1 MRLRFT
7 FATLLSATLLL
18 AGLLTASVVS
28 VSADSGSTLTGS
40 PFNGHDGTL
49 DTTPTPFPPAINDLP
64 SGSATDDSFAQGA
77 KEDDFQNVQ
86 LGFGG
91 IPPNKNDLTKFNVD
105 GGTGTVG
112 GATHTF
118 LYLGWTR
125 ASNNGDANID
135 FEFNKAQFGV
145 ASPGTVT
152 LGRTAGDLLFLY
164 DFAQGGGSPTIR
176 VFEWVTTG
184 PKSLCAAGGS
194 QQTPCW
200 KADATPTFEASIS
213 SNGLFGEA
221 VIDLDASQL
230 VPPGACEAFQQAWS
244 KARSSTSLTATMKDY
259 IAPGPSNINTCGA
272 TAVKKVDSQTGAALA
287 GATFTLKDS
296 GGAQVGSG
304 TTGADGTFCVGS
316 LNQGTYTWTETAA
329 PPGYVILDQPQT
341 VTINAV
347 SSCPTTPFV
356 ITFHDQAKGALAVKK
371 VSDKGSVALAGA
383 TFTLKDSGGT
393 QVGSGTTD
401 ANGIFCVGN
410 LVQGSYTWTETAAP
424 GGFAI
429 DTASQGAVL
438 SAGSTCANTTNIT
451 TFSDAPLTDI
461 TATAK
466 SEATVGGT
474 QTTITCKDSGGNNV
488 GNSPQ
493 GPAGQDAVTANGL
506 KPGTYTCVLVVDP

>member
-1 MRLRFT
+1 LHKFIGSIVLVL
-7 FATLLSATLLL
+7 ALL
-18 AGLLTASVVS
+18 ASSIMTSAVI
-28 VSADSGSTLTGS
+28 VSADAGSTLTGS

-49 DTTPTPFPPAINDLP
+49 DTTPTPFPAAINDKP
-64 SGSATDDSFAQGA
+64 SGAATDDSFAQGA

-86 LGFGG
+86 LGFGS

-135 FEFNKAQFGV
+135 FEFNKVQFGV
-145 ASPGTVT
+145 VAPGTVT

-164 DFAQGGGSPTIR
+164 DFAQGGGSPSIR

-230 VPPGACEAFQQAWS
+230 IPPGSCEAFQQAWS

-287 GATFTLKDS
+287 GATFQLTDS
-296 GGAQVGSG
+296 TNAVVGSG
-304 TTGADGTFCVGS
+304 TTDANGLICVGS

-329 PPGYVILDQPQT
+329 PPGYVILTTSQQ
-341 VTINAV
+341 VTIDAV

-356 ITFHDQAKGALAVKK
+356 ITFQNQPKGALAVKK
-371 VSDKGSVALAGA
+371 VSDKGNTPLAGA
-383 TFTLKDSGGT
+383 TFTLTDSNNVV
-393 QVGSGTTD
+393 VGSGQTD
-401 ANGIFCVGN
+401 VNGIFCVAN
-410 LVQGSYTWTETAAP
+410 LVQGPYTWTETAP
-424 GGFAI
+424 PSGFAA
-429 DTASQGAVL
+429 DSTSKGATL
-438 SAGSTCANTTNIT
+438 NAGSTCANTTNIT
-451 TFSDAPLTDI
+451 TFNDAPLTDI

-466 SEATVGGT
+466 SEATIGGT
-474 QTTITCKDSGGNNV
+474 QTTITCKDSLGNNV

-493 GPAGQDAVTANGL
+493 GPAGQDAVAANGL
-506 KPGTYTCVLVVDP
+506 KPGTYTCVLVIDP

>member
-1 MRLRFT
+1 MRLRLISGLLAAALMLLGLLPAAT
-7 FATLLSATLLL
+7 FADA
-18 AGLLTASVVS
+18 
-28 VSADSGSTLTGS
+28 GSTLTGS

-64 SGSATDDSFAQGA
+64 SGNKTDDAFANGT
-77 KEDDFQNVQ
+77 KEAFTTVNV
-86 LGFGG
+86 GFGG
-91 IPPNKNDLTKFNVD
+91 IPPNKNDLTKLNVD
-105 GGTGTVG
+105 GATGTVG

-125 ASNNGDANID
+125 ASNTGSANID
-135 FEFNKAQFGV
+135 FEFNKTQFSLAQ
-145 ASPGTVT
+145 GTDT
-152 LGRTAGDLLFLY
+152 LNRQAGDLLFLY
-164 DFAQGGGSPTIR
+164 DFGGSGTPVIS
-176 VFEWVTTG
+176 VFSWSLSG
-184 PKSLCAAGGS
+184 PCAVGS
-194 QQTPCW
+194 APCW
-200 KADATPTFEASIS
+200 QADATPTAEASIS
-213 SNGLFGEA
+213 ADGLFGEA

-230 VPPGACEAFQQAWS
+230 IPPGSCEAFQQAWA
-244 KARSSTSLTATMKDY
+244 KARSSTSLTADMKDF
-259 IAPGPSNINTCGA
+259 IAPGPANINTCGA

-287 GATFTLKDS
+287 GATFTLTDS
-296 GGAQVGSG
+296 TNKVVGSG
-304 TTGADGTFCVGS
+304 TTAADGTFCVGS

-329 PPGYVILDQPQT
+329 PPGYVILTTSQP

-356 ITFHDQAKGALAVKK
+356 ITFQNQPKGALAVKK

-383 TFTLKDSGGT
+383 SFTLTDST
-393 QVGSGTTD
+393 NTVVGSGTTGAD
-401 ANGIFCVGN
+401 GTFCVGN
-410 LVQGSYTWTETAAP
+410 LVQGTYTWTETAAP
-424 GGFAI
+424 NGFAI
-429 DTASQGAVL
+429 DTASKGTVL

-474 QTTITCKDSGGNNV
+474 QTTITCKDSLGANV

-506 KPGTYTCVLVVDP
+506 KPGTYTCTLVIDP